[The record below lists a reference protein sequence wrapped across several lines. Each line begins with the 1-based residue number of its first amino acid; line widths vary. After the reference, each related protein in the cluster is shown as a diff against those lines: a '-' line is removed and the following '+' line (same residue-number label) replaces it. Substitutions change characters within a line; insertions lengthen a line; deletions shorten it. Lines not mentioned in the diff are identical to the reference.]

1 MSSKKIKNVKAYT
14 GTRPDVIK
22 QLTNPKKVLDVGCN
36 EGALGESIKTLFL
49 ESHVTGIDYNSEA
62 IKVAK
67 TRVDKA
73 YTIDL
78 ENQKELPHFLKDK
91 KFDTIIC
98 ADVLEHVRF
107 PWKIV
112 EELYAHLSSNG
123 KIIISLP
130 NFGFW
135 ESFFHLLNQKL
146 PMRDRGIYDD
156 THLRFFMRKNLPSLA
171 PQNAIF
177 KIVSRNYRLKETG
190 KTPLDKILI
199 PIFNKLPLFK
209 DLITFQF
216 IITIQK
222 P

>member
-1 MSSKKIKNVKAYT
+1 MNNKKVKNVKAYT
-14 GTRPDVIK
+14 GTRPDIIK
-22 QLTNPKKVLDVGCN
+22 QLSTPKKVLDVGCN
-36 EGALGESIKTLFL
+36 EGALGESIKSLFS

-62 IKVAK
+62 IEIAK
-67 TRVDKA
+67 NRLDEA

-78 ENQKELPHFLKDK
+78 ENENALPNFLENKE
-91 KFDTIIC
+91 FDTIIC
-98 ADVLEHVRF
+98 ADVLEHIRF
-107 PWKIV
+107 PWKVV
-112 EELYAHLSSNG
+112 EELYNHLSENG

-171 PQNAIF
+171 PKNATF
-177 KIVSRNYRLKETG
+177 KIAARNYRLKETG
-190 KTPLDKILI
+190 KTPLDGIFI
-199 PIFNKLPLFK
+199 PVLNKLPLFR

-216 IITIQK
+216 IITIEK
-222 P
+222 

>member
-1 MSSKKIKNVKAYT
+1 MSSNKVKNVKAYT

-22 QLTNPKKVLDVGCN
+22 QLQNPKKVLDVGCN
-36 EGALGESIKTLFL
+36 EGALGESIKAIFP
-49 ESHVTGIDYNSEA
+49 ESYVVGIDYNSEA
-62 IKVAK
+62 IEVAK
-67 TRVDKA
+67 NRINEA

-78 ENQKELPHFLKDK
+78 ENATALPAFLEEKT
-91 KFDTIIC
+91 FDTIIC
-98 ADVLEHVRF
+98 ADVLEHIRF
-107 PWKIV
+107 PWKVV
-112 EELYAHLSSNG
+112 EQLYSHLSEDG

-171 PQNAIF
+171 PKHSTF
-177 KIVSRNYRLKETG
+177 KIADRNYRLKETG
-190 KTPLDKILI
+190 KTPIDKVFI
-199 PIFNKLPLFK
+199 PILNKLPFFR

-216 IITIQK
+216 IVTIEK
-222 P
+222 K

>member
-1 MSSKKIKNVKAYT
+1 MNNKKVKNVKAYT
-14 GTRPDVIK
+14 GTRPDIIK
-22 QLTNPKKVLDVGCN
+22 QLSTPKKVLDVGCN
-36 EGALGESIKTLFL
+36 EGALGESIKALFS

-62 IKVAK
+62 IEIAK
-67 TRVDKA
+67 NRLDEA

-78 ENQKELPHFLKDK
+78 ENQNALPNFLENKE
-91 KFDTIIC
+91 FDTIIC
-98 ADVLEHVRF
+98 ADVLEHIRF
-107 PWKIV
+107 PWKVV
-112 EELYAHLSSNG
+112 EELYNHLSENG

-171 PQNAIF
+171 PKNATF
-177 KIVSRNYRLKETG
+177 KIAARNYRLKETG
-190 KTPLDKILI
+190 KTPLDGIFI
-199 PIFNKLPLFK
+199 PVLNKLPLFK

-216 IITIQK
+216 ITTIEK
-222 P
+222 K